1 MPKPIQIGTIAFPSR
16 KAAMEYTRALR
27 DRYKDGERIV
37 GQDEKFLRDLIDL
50 HSDKDEKIDVGI
62 VYFTVGKDGKWG
74 TTRCFYLVRGDGS
87 KTDFSFD
94 NCINGK
100 NPVQDVI
107 DAFRVAV
114 ADQVIS
120 FKSQQF
126 LAGVEIRCPVDAS
139 WLTKDNSDVDH
150 IPPQT
155 FITLVGAWLK
165 ENGGTLLDIELVPNA
180 DNQWARILR
189 DESIILSWQAFHSVH
204 AKLRMTSKNA
214 NRSKKSSNS

>member
-16 KAAMEYTRALR
+16 KAAMEYTRVLR
-27 DRYKDGERIV
+27 DKYKDGERIG

-50 HSDKDEKIDVGI
+50 HSDKEEKIDVGI
-62 VYFTVGKDGKWG
+62 VYFIVGKDAKWG

-120 FKSQQF
+120 FKRQKF
-126 LAGVEIRCPVDAS
+126 PVGVEIRCPIDAS
-139 WLTKDNSDVDH
+139 CLTKVNSDVDH

-155 FITLVGAWLK
+155 FITLVGAWLR
-165 ENGGTLLDIELVPNA
+165 ENGRTLLDIELVPNA
-180 DNQWARILR
+180 DNQWARTLR
-189 DESIILSWQAFHSVH
+189 DESIVLSWQIFHRIH
-204 AKLRMTSKNA
+204 ARLRMTSKNA
-214 NRSKKSSNS
+214 NRSKKASKS